1 VSVSLPEEPLSLEG
15 DSARLTQV
23 VTNLLA
29 NAAKFTPPGGE
40 ISVSGY
46 REDSAIVLRVRDT
59 GKGISPEM
67 LPLVF
72 DLCAH
77 ADAALP
83 RSEEGLGVG
92 LTLARIL
99 VELHGGSITA
109 HSEGPD
115 QGSEFV
121 VRLPIVAPD

>member
-1 VSVSLPEEPLSLEG
+1 M
-15 DSARLTQV
+15 
-23 VTNLLA
+23 
-29 NAAKFTPPGGE
+29 
-40 ISVSGY
+40 SGY

-59 GKGISPEM
+59 GVGISPRCCRSSSI
-67 LPLVF
+67 
-72 DLCAH
+72 CART

-115 QGSEFV
+115 RGSEFV
-121 VRLPIVAPD
+121 VRLPIAAPD